1 MPIPNPP
8 PNSSNLGE
16 GAVRQVGVIIRA
28 MNSLKTFWNQT
39 RDFALII
46 IGALIQAAGLR
57 LFLVP
62 ANLAS
67 GGVSGISQLLNH
79 FTGWPIGVMVLIGNI
94 PLFLLGWKFLGGRRF
109 ALRTATVVISYSL
122 AVDLLLLL
130 PFFPKN
136 GLTDDIVLNSL
147 YGAVVSGVGYG
158 LVYRARGTSGGSD
171 VLARILNHWRGIP
184 MTQSY
189 LMVDSLVILAA
200 GFVFGW
206 KEALYAI
213 ITLYVSGLV
222 AETILEGGGTVRTAM
237 IITSEPQKIADE
249 ILVELER
256 GVTFISGTGAYTG
269 EDRPVLYCVVSRAEI
284 AQVKAIVHEADP
296 KAFMVV
302 GVAHE
307 ALGEGFRPLKT

>member
-1 MPIPNPP
+1 MKSFQN
-8 PNSSNLGE
+8 
-16 GAVRQVGVIIRA
+16 IRHQ
-28 MNSLKTFWNQT
+28 SQ
-39 RDFALII
+39 DYILILL
-46 IGALIQAAGLR
+46 GALTQAVGLR

-67 GGVSGISQLLNH
+67 GGVSGISQIIHH

-94 PLFLLGWKFLGGRRF
+94 PLFLLGWRFLGGRRF
-109 ALRTATVVISYSL
+109 AARTATAILSYSL

-130 PFFPKN
+130 PFFPQN
-136 GLTDDIVLNSL
+136 GLTDDIFLNSL
-147 YGAVVSGVGYG
+147 YGAVVSGFGYG

-171 VLARILNHWRGIP
+171 VLARILNHWRGVP

-189 LMVDSLVILAA
+189 LMVDSAVILAA

-213 ITLYVSGLV
+213 VTLYVSGLV

-237 IITSEPQKIADE
+237 IVTAKPREIADE

-256 GVTFISGTGAYTG
+256 GVTVLSGTGAYTG
-269 EDRPVLYCVVSRAEI
+269 EERPVLYVVVSRAEI
-284 AQVKAIVHEADP
+284 AQVKAIVHEIDP

-307 ALGEGFRPLKT
+307 ALGEGFKSLSTK